1 MRLSVSLLSR
11 YDDPDP
17 RRGAEAMVERTV
29 AAREAGL
36 DALYLGDHHSVPT
49 GYYQNTPMLGRLL
62 AEWPR
67 TTGALYLLPLW
78 NPVILAEQVATLAA
92 IARGTFILQVALG
105 GGEEQFAAMGVRL
118 KDRAGRF
125 EAGLD
130 IVRRLLAGEEV
141 STGAPFATA
150 GARISPLPV
159 EPIEV
164 WLAGHAPPAL
174 ARAARLA
181 AGWVGGPEVT
191 IGGAVALADGYRAAC
206 AAIGRH
212 PGPIVVRRDIHVA
225 GDHEEADRVRARA
238 VETGY
243 RGFDPDVLVI
253 GTADQVVAELGSLAA
268 AGVDEV
274 AVRHLAED
282 QADVLASM
290 ARLADVHEALVA
302 A

>member
-17 RRGAEAMVERTV
+17 RRGAEAMVERTI

-36 DALYLGDHHSVPT
+36 DALYLGDHHSVPS

-105 GGEEQFAAMGVRL
+105 GGEEQFGAMGVRL
-118 KDRAGRF
+118 RDRVRRF

-141 STGAPFATA
+141 STEHHSPRIAPASRRCPSSRSKSGWPGT
-150 GARISPLPV
+150 LP
-159 EPIEV
+159 
-164 WLAGHAPPAL
+164 
-174 ARAARLA
+174 RLS
-181 AGWVGGPEVT
+181 
-191 IGGAVALADGYRAAC
+191 
-206 AAIGRH
+206 
-212 PGPIVVRRDIHVA
+212 PGPPGWPTD
-225 GDHEEADRVRARA
+225 GW
-238 VETGY
+238 
-243 RGFDPDVLVI
+243 
-253 GTADQVVAELGSLAA
+253 AA
-268 AGVDEV
+268 P
-274 AVRHLAED
+274 R
-282 QADVLASM
+282 
-290 ARLADVHEALVA
+290 
-302 A
+302 

>member
-1 MRLSVSLLSR
+1 VRLSVSLLSR
-11 YDDPDP
+11 YGDTDP
-17 RRGAEAMVERTV
+17 RRGVAAMVERTV

-36 DALYLGDHHSVPT
+36 DALYLGDHHSVPS

-67 TTGALYLLPLW
+67 TTGALYLVPLW
-78 NPVILAEQVATLAA
+78 HPVVLAEHVATLAA
-92 IARGTFILQVALG
+92 IARGRFILQVALG

-118 KDRAGRF
+118 RDRVRRF

-130 IVRRLLAGEEV
+130 MVRRLLAGDEV
-141 STGAPFATA
+141 STGAPFPTDR
-150 GARISPLPV
+150 ARISPLPV

-181 AGWVGGPEVT
+181 DGWVGGPEVT
-191 IGGAVALADGYRAAC
+191 IDGAVALAAGYRAAC
-206 AAIGRH
+206 AAIPRH
-212 PGPIVVRRDIHVA
+212 PGPILVRRDIHVA

-238 VETGY
+238 IETGY
-243 RGFDPDVLVI
+243 RGFHPDVLVI
-253 GTADQVVAELGSLAA
+253 GVVDQVVAELRTLAG

-282 QADVLASM
+282 QSDVLASM
-290 ARLADVHEALVA
+290 ARLADVRRALLA